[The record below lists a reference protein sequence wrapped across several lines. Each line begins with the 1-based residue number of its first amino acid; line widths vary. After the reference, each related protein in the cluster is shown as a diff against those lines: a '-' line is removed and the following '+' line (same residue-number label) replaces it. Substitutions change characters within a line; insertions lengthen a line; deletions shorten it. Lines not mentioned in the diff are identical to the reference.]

1 MLKRSFDVVVSVCAI
16 ILLSPLLLTL
26 GIGVKLSSGGDILFR
41 QVRVG
46 RGDSRF
52 HLYKFRSMVS
62 DAAAIGSYQTSN
74 NDPRI
79 TRFGKFL
86 RRTSLDELPQLFN
99 ILKGDMSLVGP
110 RPDVPAQRYNY
121 SLEEW
126 NERISM
132 RPGLT
137 GLAQATLRSEAVNNQ
152 RLQLDLEYVRNA
164 NLMTDIKIMLMTVR
178 QIFTK
183 GGN

>member
-1 MLKRSFDVVVSVCAI
+1 MLKRIFDVVVSACAI
-16 ILLSPLLLTL
+16 VVFAPLLVMLSL
-26 GIGVKLSSGGDILFR
+26 GIKLSSSGNVLFR

-46 RGDSRF
+46 KNDSRF
-52 HLYKFRSMVS
+52 YLYKFRTMVS
-62 DAAAIGSYQTSN
+62 NAEAIGSYQTSD

-79 TRFGKFL
+79 TKFGRFL

-110 RPDVPAQRYNY
+110 RPDVPAQRPNY
-121 SLEEW
+121 SPEEW
-126 NERISM
+126 SERISV

-137 GLAQATLRSEAVNNQ
+137 GLAQATLRSDAVSTQ

-164 NLMTDIKIMLMTVR
+164 NLITDIKIILMTVR
-178 QIFTK
+178 QIITK